1 MNRDFECIN
10 LGEMF
15 HVTMIRII
23 TAFCP
28 YEIILHFWVA
38 CVNTKQVKLFL
49 SYFFINSYYS
59 TAFNKYLRKKNLH

>member
-28 YEIILHFWVA
+28 YEIILHFWVP
-38 CVNTKQVKLFL
+38 CGNTKQVKLFL
-49 SYFFINSYYS
+49 SYFFINSYN
-59 TAFNKYLRKKNLH
+59 AKNLHKNIEQ